1 MDYLPIFC
9 RLDNKP
15 VLLVGGG
22 EVAERKARLLLDAGA
37 HLTVVAPELGPEL
50 AELAANG
57 SIEWLAGEFAPAQ
70 LAGKWLVVAAT
81 DRREVNALVYQ
92 SANLARIFANVVDD
106 PKRSSFIMPSIID
119 RSPLMVAISSGG
131 KAPVLARLLREKLE
145 ALLPQHLGAVA
156 AFAGSLRERVKARFA
171 SMGERR
177 RFWERLLGADRL
189 GQALARGDGASANQL
204 ADSLFADE
212 SQTGGEVVLVGAGPG
227 DPGLLTLH
235 ALRQMQQADVVVYDR
250 LVSDDVMALVR
261 RDAKR
266 IFVGKQA
273 GNHCVPQEGINQLLL
288 EEAKKGQRVVRLKGG
303 DPFIFGRGGEELE
316 TLVGSGIGFQVVP
329 GITAA
334 SGCAAYAGIP
344 LTHRDHAQS
353 VRFVTAHGKGGA
365 RDLDWPLLAKDKQT
379 LVFYM
384 GLSSCAVIREQLL
397 THGKGGDT
405 PVALIERGTQPS
417 QRVIRGTLDQLP
429 ELAVG
434 VESPALIMVGSVVT
448 LADQLAWFGQNNAP
462 LAAVASA

>member
-9 RLDNKP
+9 QLDNKP

-37 HLTVVAPELGPEL
+37 QLTVVAPELDPEL

-70 LAGKWLVVAAT
+70 LTGKWLVVAAT

-92 SANLARIFANVVDD
+92 SANQARIFSNVVDD

-145 ALLPQHLGAVA
+145 AMLPQHLGAVA
-156 AFAGSLRERVKARFA
+156 AFAGSLRDRIKTRFA

-189 GQALARGDGASANQL
+189 GQALARGDRASVHQL
-204 ADSLFADE
+204 ADNLFADE

-250 LVSDDVMALVR
+250 LVSDEVMALVR

-365 RDLDWPLLAKDKQT
+365 QDLDWPLLAKDKQT

-384 GLSSCAVIREQLL
+384 GLSSCATIREQLL
-397 THGKGGDT
+397 AHGKGGDT

-429 ELAVG
+429 ELAIG

-448 LADQLAWFGQNNAP
+448 LADSLAWFGQG
-462 LAAVASA
+462 AATERALASA

>member
-1 MDYLPIFC
+1 MDYFPLFC
-9 RLDNKP
+9 QLEHKP

-37 HLTVVAPELGPEL
+37 CLTLVAPEVEPALAAL
-50 AELAANG
+50 AEEGALTWRA
-57 SIEWLAGEFAPAQ
+57 EPFAPVH
-70 LAGKWLVVAAT
+70 LEGMWLVVAAT

-92 SANLARIFANVVDD
+92 SANARRLFCNVVDD

-131 KAPVLARLLREKLE
+131 QAPVLARLLREKLE
-145 ALLPQHLGAVA
+145 AMLPQHLGKLA
-156 AFAGSLRERVKARFA
+156 AFAGSLRGRVKARFA
-171 SMGERR
+171 GLTERR

-189 GQALARGDGASANQL
+189 GQALARGDEAAASQL
-204 ADSLFADE
+204 ADALFAE
-212 SQTGGEVVLVGAGPG
+212 EGKTHGEVVLVGAGPG

-235 ALRQMQQADVVVYDR
+235 ALRHMQEADLVVYDR
-250 LVSDDVMALVR
+250 LVSDEVMALVR
-261 RDAKR
+261 RDAR
-266 IFVGKQA
+266 RLFVGKQA

-288 EEAKKGQRVVRLKGG
+288 EEAGKGLKVVRLKGG

-316 TLVGSGIGFQVVP
+316 ALVGSGIGFQVVP

-353 VRFVTAHGKGGA
+353 VRFVTAHGKGGTQ
-365 RDLDWPLLAKDKQT
+365 DLEWSLLAREKQT

-384 GLSSCAVIREQLL
+384 GLSSCATIREQLL
-397 THGKGGDT
+397 AHGKEGDT
-405 PVALIERGTQPS
+405 PVALIEHGTRPE

-429 ELAVG
+429 ALAVG

-448 LADQLAWFGQNNAP
+448 LADSLAWFGSSPVP
-462 LAAVASA
+462 LQASA

>member
-37 HLTVVAPELGPEL
+37 QLTVVAPELDPEL

-57 SIEWLAGEFAPAQ
+57 SIEWLAGEFAPQQ
-70 LAGKWLVVAAT
+70 LTGKWLVVAAT

-92 SANLARIFANVVDD
+92 SANQARIFANVVDD

-189 GQALARGDGASANQL
+189 GQALARGDSASANQL

-250 LVSDDVMALVR
+250 LVSDEVMALVR
-261 RDAKR
+261 RDARR

-365 RDLDWPLLAKDKQT
+365 QDLDWPLLAKDKQT

-384 GLSSCAVIREQLL
+384 GLSSCATIREQLL
-397 THGKGGDT
+397 THGKAGDT

-448 LADQLAWFGQNNAP
+448 LADQLAWFGQGG
-462 LAAVASA
+462 AADAALASA

>member
-37 HLTVVAPELGPEL
+37 HLTVVAPELDPEL

-57 SIEWLAGEFAPAQ
+57 SIEWLAGEFASQQ

-92 SANLARIFANVVDD
+92 SANRARIFANVVDD

-189 GQALARGDGASANQL
+189 GQALARGGSRFCPPAGRQPVCRRMQHRWRS
-204 ADSLFADE
+204 
-212 SQTGGEVVLVGAGPG
+212 GAGGSGP
-227 DPGLLTLH
+227 
-235 ALRQMQQADVVVYDR
+235 
-250 LVSDDVMALVR
+250 R
-261 RDAKR
+261 RSGPAHPTRPAPDA
-266 IFVGKQA
+266 A
-273 GNHCVPQEGINQLLL
+273 G
-288 EEAKKGQRVVRLKGG
+288 
-303 DPFIFGRGGEELE
+303 GRGGL
-316 TLVGSGIGFQVVP
+316 
-329 GITAA
+329 
-334 SGCAAYAGIP
+334 
-344 LTHRDHAQS
+344 
-353 VRFVTAHGKGGA
+353 
-365 RDLDWPLLAKDKQT
+365 
-379 LVFYM
+379 
-384 GLSSCAVIREQLL
+384 
-397 THGKGGDT
+397 
-405 PVALIERGTQPS
+405 
-417 QRVIRGTLDQLP
+417 
-429 ELAVG
+429 
-434 VESPALIMVGSVVT
+434 
-448 LADQLAWFGQNNAP
+448 
-462 LAAVASA
+462 

>member
-37 HLTVVAPELGPEL
+37 QLTVVAPELDPEL

-57 SIEWLAGEFAPAQ
+57 SIEWLAGEFAPQQ
-70 LAGKWLVVAAT
+70 LTGKWLVVAAT

-92 SANLARIFANVVDD
+92 SANQARIFANVVDD
-106 PKRSSFIMPSIID
+106 PKRSSFIMPSVID

-189 GQALARGDGASANQL
+189 GQALARGDSASANQL

-212 SQTGGEVVLVGAGPG
+212 SQSGGEVVLVGAGPG

-250 LVSDDVMALVR
+250 LVSDEVMALVR

-288 EEAKKGQRVVRLKGG
+288 DEAKKGQRVVRLKGG

-353 VRFVTAHGKGGA
+353 VRFVTAHGKGGTQ
-365 RDLDWPLLAKDKQT
+365 DLDWPLLAKDKQT

-384 GLSSCAVIREQLL
+384 GLSSCATIREQLL
-397 THGKGGDT
+397 THGKAGDT

-448 LADQLAWFGQNNAP
+448 LADQLAWFGQGG
-462 LAAVASA
+462 AADAALASA

>member
-37 HLTVVAPELGPEL
+37 HLTVVAPELDPEL

-57 SIEWLAGEFAPAQ
+57 SIEWLAGKFAPQQ

-92 SANLARIFANVVDD
+92 SANQARIFANVVDD

-145 ALLPQHLGAVA
+145 AMLPQHLGAVA
-156 AFAGSLRERVKARFA
+156 TFAGSLRDRVKARFA
-171 SMGERR
+171 TMGERR

-189 GQALARGDGASANQL
+189 GQALARGDSASANQL
-204 ADSLFADE
+204 ADTLFAEE
-212 SQTGGEVVLVGAGPG
+212 SKAHGEVVLVGAGPG

-250 LVSDDVMALVR
+250 LVSDEVMALVR

-384 GLSSCAVIREQLL
+384 GLSSCATIREQLL
-397 THGKGGDT
+397 AHGKGGDT

-417 QRVIRGTLDQLP
+417 QRVIRGTLDRLP

-448 LADQLAWFGQNNAP
+448 LAEQLAWFGQGQQALSRQA
-462 LAAVASA
+462 LA

>member
-22 EVAERKARLLLDAGA
+22 EVAQRKARLLLDAGA
-37 HLTVVAPELGPEL
+37 QLTVVAPELDPEL

-57 SIEWLAGEFAPAQ
+57 SIEWLAGEFAPQQ

-92 SANLARIFANVVDD
+92 SANQARIFANVVDD

-189 GQALARGDGASANQL
+189 GQALARGDSASANQL

-250 LVSDDVMALVR
+250 LVSDEVMGLVR
-261 RDAKR
+261 RDARR

-316 TLVGSGIGFQVVP
+316 TLVGTGIGFQVVP

-365 RDLDWPLLAKDKQT
+365 QDLDWQLLAKDKQT

-384 GLSSCAVIREQLL
+384 GLSSCATIREQLL
-397 THGKGGDT
+397 AHGKAGNT

-448 LADQLAWFGQNNAP
+448 LADQLAWFGQGC
-462 LAAVASA
+462 AADAALASA

>member
-37 HLTVVAPELGPEL
+37 QLTVVAPELDPEL

-57 SIEWLAGEFAPAQ
+57 SIEWLAGEFAPQQ
-70 LAGKWLVVAAT
+70 LTGKWLVVAAT

-92 SANLARIFANVVDD
+92 SANQARIFANVVDD

-189 GQALARGDGASANQL
+189 GQALARGDSASANQL

-250 LVSDDVMALVR
+250 LVSDEVMALVR

-365 RDLDWPLLAKDKQT
+365 QDLDWPLLAKDKQT

-384 GLSSCAVIREQLL
+384 GLSSCATIREQLL
-397 THGKGGDT
+397 THGKAGNT

-448 LADQLAWFGQNNAP
+448 LADQLAWFGQGC
-462 LAAVASA
+462 AADAALASA

>member
-37 HLTVVAPELGPEL
+37 QLTVVAPELDPEL
-50 AELAANG
+50 AELAASG
-57 SIEWLAGEFAPAQ
+57 SIEWLAGEFAPQQ
-70 LAGKWLVVAAT
+70 LTGKWLVVAAT

-92 SANLARIFANVVDD
+92 SANQARIFANVVDD
-106 PKRSSFIMPSIID
+106 PKRSSFIMPSLID

-156 AFAGSLRERVKARFA
+156 TFAGSLRERVKARFA

-189 GQALARGDGASANQL
+189 GQALARGDSASANQL

-250 LVSDDVMALVR
+250 LVSDEVMALVR
-261 RDAKR
+261 RDANR

-365 RDLDWPLLAKDKQT
+365 QDLDWPLLAKDRQT

-384 GLSSCAVIREQLL
+384 GLSSCATIREQLL
-397 THGKGGDT
+397 AHGKGGDT

-417 QRVIRGTLDQLP
+417 QRVIRGTLDRLP

-448 LADQLAWFGQNNAP
+448 LADQLAWFGQGGATD
-462 LAAVASA
+462 AALASA

>member
-37 HLTVVAPELGPEL
+37 QLTVVAPDLDPEL

-57 SIEWLAGEFAPAQ
+57 NIEWLAGEFAPQQ
-70 LAGKWLVVAAT
+70 LTGKWLVVAAT

-92 SANLARIFANVVDD
+92 SANQARIFANVVDD

-189 GQALARGDGASANQL
+189 GQALARGDSASANQL

-250 LVSDDVMALVR
+250 LVSDEVMALVR

-288 EEAKKGQRVVRLKGG
+288 EEAKKGQRVVRLKGVT
-303 DPFIFGRGGEELE
+303 PLSSAVAAR
-316 TLVGSGIGFQVVP
+316 SWRRWSA
-329 GITAA
+329 AA
-334 SGCAAYAGIP
+334 SVFRWCRGSPLPAA
-344 LTHRDHAQS
+344 
-353 VRFVTAHGKGGA
+353 A
-365 RDLDWPLLAKDKQT
+365 RP
-379 LVFYM
+379 
-384 GLSSCAVIREQLL
+384 
-397 THGKGGDT
+397 T
-405 PVALIERGTQPS
+405 PVFR
-417 QRVIRGTLDQLP
+417 
-429 ELAVG
+429 
-434 VESPALIMVGSVVT
+434 
-448 LADQLAWFGQNNAP
+448 
-462 LAAVASA
+462 

>member
-1 MDYLPIFC
+1 M
-9 RLDNKP
+9 
-15 VLLVGGG
+15 
-22 EVAERKARLLLDAGA
+22 
-37 HLTVVAPELGPEL
+37 VAPELDPEL
-50 AELAANG
+50 AELAASG
-57 SIEWLAGEFAPAQ
+57 SIEWLAGEFAPQQ
-70 LAGKWLVVAAT
+70 LTGKWLVVAAT

-92 SANLARIFANVVDD
+92 SANQARIFANVVDD
-106 PKRSSFIMPSIID
+106 PKRSSFIMPSLID

-171 SMGERR
+171 TMGERR

-189 GQALARGDGASANQL
+189 GQALARGDSASANQL

-212 SQTGGEVVLVGAGPG
+212 SQTAGEVVLVGAGPG

-250 LVSDDVMALVR
+250 LVSDEVMALVR

-365 RDLDWPLLAKDKQT
+365 QDLDWPLLAKDRQT

-384 GLSSCAVIREQLL
+384 GLSSCATIREQLL
-397 THGKGGDT
+397 THGKAGST

-429 ELAVG
+429 ALAVG

-448 LADQLAWFGQNNAP
+448 LADQLAWFGQGG
-462 LAAVASA
+462 AADAALASA

>member
-37 HLTVVAPELGPEL
+37 HLTVVAPDLDPEL
-50 AELAANG
+50 AELAVNG
-57 SIEWLAGEFAPAQ
+57 SIEWLAGEFAPQQ
-70 LAGKWLVVAAT
+70 LTGKWLVVAAT

-92 SANLARIFANVVDD
+92 SANQARIFANVVDD

-156 AFAGSLRERVKARFA
+156 TFAGSLRERVKARFA
-171 SMGERR
+171 TMGERR

-189 GQALARGDGASANQL
+189 GQALAREDSASAHQL

-212 SQTGGEVVLVGAGPG
+212 SQSAGEVVLVGAGPG
-227 DPGLLTLH
+227 DPGLLTLR
-235 ALRQMQQADVVVYDR
+235 ALRQMQQADVVIYDR
-250 LVSDDVMALVR
+250 LVSDEVMALVR

-316 TLVGSGIGFQVVP
+316 TLVGTGIGFQVVP

-384 GLSSCAVIREQLL
+384 GLSSCATIREQLL
-397 THGKGGDT
+397 AHGKASNT

-429 ELAVG
+429 ELALG

-448 LADQLAWFGQNNAP
+448 LADQLAWFGQGCATD
-462 LAAVASA
+462 AALASA

>member
-22 EVAERKARLLLDAGA
+22 EVAQRKARLLLDAGA
-37 HLTVVAPELGPEL
+37 LLTVVAPKLDPEL

-57 SIEWLAGEFAPAQ
+57 SIEWLAAEFAPAQ
-70 LAGKWLVVAAT
+70 LTGKWLVVAAT

-92 SANLARIFANVVDD
+92 SANQARIFANVVDD
-106 PKRSSFIMPSIID
+106 PKLSSFIMPSIID

-145 ALLPQHLGAVA
+145 AMLPQHLGAVA
-156 AFAGSLRERVKARFA
+156 AFAGSLRDRVKTRFA

-189 GQALARGDGASANQL
+189 GQALARGDSASAHQL

-250 LVSDDVMALVR
+250 LVSDEVMALVR

-353 VRFVTAHGKGGA
+353 VRFVTAHGKVGA
-365 RDLDWPLLAKDKQT
+365 RDLDWPLLARDKQT

-384 GLSSCAVIREQLL
+384 GLSSCATIREQLL
-397 THGKGGDT
+397 AHGKGGDT
-405 PVALIERGTQPS
+405 PVALIERGTQPN

-448 LADQLAWFGQNNAP
+448 LAEQLAWFGQGQQALSRQA
-462 LAAVASA
+462 LA

>member
-37 HLTVVAPELGPEL
+37 QLTVVAPELDPEL
-50 AELAANG
+50 AELAASG
-57 SIEWLAGEFAPAQ
+57 SIEWLAGEFASEQ

-92 SANLARIFANVVDD
+92 SANQARIFANVVDD

-156 AFAGSLRERVKARFA
+156 TFAGSLRERVKARFA

-189 GQALARGDGASANQL
+189 GQALARGDSASAHQL
-204 ADSLFADE
+204 ADSLFADG
-212 SQTGGEVVLVGAGPG
+212 SQSAGEVVLVGAGPG

-250 LVSDDVMALVR
+250 LVSDEVMALVR

-316 TLVGSGIGFQVVP
+316 TLVGTGIGFQVVP

-384 GLSSCAVIREQLL
+384 GLSSCATIREQLL
-397 THGKGGDT
+397 AHGKAGNT
-405 PVALIERGTQPS
+405 PVALIERGTQPC
-417 QRVIRGTLDQLP
+417 QRVIRGTLDELP
-429 ELAVG
+429 ALAVG

-448 LADQLAWFGQNNAP
+448 LADRLAWFGAAP
-462 LAAVASA
+462 QAQRALA

>member
-37 HLTVVAPELGPEL
+37 HLTVVAPELDPEL

-57 SIEWLAGEFAPAQ
+57 SIEWLAGEFAPQ
-70 LAGKWLVVAAT
+70 HLTGKWLVVAAT

-92 SANLARIFANVVDD
+92 SANQARIFANVVDD

-156 AFAGSLRERVKARFA
+156 AFAGSLRERVKGRFA
-171 SMGERR
+171 TMGERR

-189 GQALARGDGASANQL
+189 GQALARGDHASANQL

-250 LVSDDVMALVR
+250 LVSDEVMALVR
-261 RDAKR
+261 RDARR

-316 TLVGSGIGFQVVP
+316 TLVGTGVGFQVVP

-365 RDLDWPLLAKDKQT
+365 QDLDWPLLAKDKQT

-384 GLSSCAVIREQLL
+384 GLSSCATIREQLL
-397 THGKGGDT
+397 AHGKEGDT

-448 LADQLAWFGQNNAP
+448 LAEQLAWFGQDQQALSRQA
-462 LAAVASA
+462 LA

>member
-37 HLTVVAPELGPEL
+37 QLTVVAPELDPEL

-57 SIEWLAGEFAPAQ
+57 SIEWLAGEFAPEQ

-92 SANLARIFANVVDD
+92 SANQARIFANVVDD

-156 AFAGSLRERVKARFA
+156 TFAGSLRERVKARFA

-189 GQALARGDGASANQL
+189 GQALARGDSASANQL
-204 ADSLFADE
+204 ADNLFADE
-212 SQTGGEVVLVGAGPG
+212 SHSSGEVVLVGAGPG

-250 LVSDDVMALVR
+250 LVSDEVMALVR

-288 EEAKKGQRVVRLKGG
+288 EEAQKGQRVVRLKGG

-384 GLSSCAVIREQLL
+384 GLSSCATIREQLL
-397 THGKGGDT
+397 THGKAGDT

-417 QRVIRGTLDQLP
+417 QRVIRGTLAQLP

-448 LADQLAWFGQNNAP
+448 LTDQLAWFGQGC
-462 LAAVASA
+462 AADAALASA

>member
-15 VLLVGGG
+15 VLLIGGG

-37 HLTVVAPELGPEL
+37 QLTVVAPELDPEL
-50 AELAANG
+50 AELATNG
-57 SIEWLAGEFAPAQ
+57 SIEWLDAEFAPAH
-70 LAGKWLVVAAT
+70 LTGKWLVVAAT

-92 SANLARIFANVVDD
+92 SANQARIFANVVDD

-156 AFAGSLRERVKARFA
+156 TFAGSLRERVKARFA

-189 GQALARGDGASANQL
+189 GQALARGDSASANQL

-250 LVSDDVMALVR
+250 LVSDEVMALVR

-365 RDLDWPLLAKDKQT
+365 QDLDWPLLAKDRQT

-384 GLSSCAVIREQLL
+384 GLSSCATIREQLL
-397 THGKGGDT
+397 THGKAGST

-429 ELAVG
+429 ALAVG

-448 LADQLAWFGQNNAP
+448 LADQLAWFGQGG
-462 LAAVASA
+462 AADAALASA

>member
-37 HLTVVAPELGPEL
+37 HLTVVAPELDSEL

-57 SIEWLAGEFAPAQ
+57 SIEWLAGEFAPQQ

-92 SANLARIFANVVDD
+92 SANQARIFANVVDD

-145 ALLPQHLGAVA
+145 AMLPQHLGAVA
-156 AFAGSLRERVKARFA
+156 AFAGSLRDRVKARFA
-171 SMGERR
+171 TMGERR

-189 GQALARGDGASANQL
+189 GQALAQGDSASANQL
-204 ADSLFADE
+204 ADNLFADE

-250 LVSDDVMALVR
+250 LVSDEVMALVR

-273 GNHCVPQEGINQLLL
+273 GNHCVPQERINQLLL

-316 TLVGSGIGFQVVP
+316 TLVGTGIGFQVVP

-365 RDLDWPLLAKDKQT
+365 QDLDWPLLARDKQT

-384 GLSSCAVIREQLL
+384 GLSSCTTIREQLL
-397 THGKGGDT
+397 AHGKGGDT

-417 QRVIRGTLDQLP
+417 QRVIRGTLDELP
-429 ELAVG
+429 ELAIG

-448 LADQLAWFGQNNAP
+448 LADQLAWFRQDQQALSRQA
-462 LAAVASA
+462 LA

>member
-37 HLTVVAPELGPEL
+37 QLTVVAPELDPEL

-70 LAGKWLVVAAT
+70 LTGKWLVVAAT
-81 DRREVNALVYQ
+81 ERREVNALVYQ
-92 SANLARIFANVVDD
+92 SANQARIFANVVDD

-189 GQALARGDGASANQL
+189 EQALARGDSASANQL

-250 LVSDDVMALVR
+250 LVSDEVMALVR

-365 RDLDWPLLAKDKQT
+365 QDLDWPLLAKDKQT

-384 GLSSCAVIREQLL
+384 GLSSCATIREQLL
-397 THGKGGDT
+397 AHGKAGHT

-429 ELAVG
+429 ALAVG

-448 LADQLAWFGQNNAP
+448 LADQLAWFGQGGATD
-462 LAAVASA
+462 AALASA

>member
-37 HLTVVAPELGPEL
+37 QLTVVAPDLDPEL

-57 SIEWLAGEFAPAQ
+57 SIEWLAGEFAPQQ
-70 LAGKWLVVAAT
+70 LTGKWLVVAAT

-92 SANLARIFANVVDD
+92 SANQARIFANVVDD

-171 SMGERR
+171 TMGERR

-189 GQALARGDGASANQL
+189 GQALARGDCASAHQL
-204 ADSLFADE
+204 ADNLFADE
-212 SQTGGEVVLVGAGPG
+212 SQTAGEVVLVGAGPG

-250 LVSDDVMALVR
+250 LVSDEVMALVR

-288 EEAKKGQRVVRLKGG
+288 EEAQKGQRVVRLKGVT
-303 DPFIFGRGGEELE
+303 PSSSAVAARSWRRWS
-316 TLVGSGIGFQVVP
+316 V
-329 GITAA
+329 AA
-334 SGCAAYAGIP
+334 SVFRWCRGSRRPAAAP
-344 LTHRDHAQS
+344 
-353 VRFVTAHGKGGA
+353 
-365 RDLDWPLLAKDKQT
+365 P
-379 LVFYM
+379 
-384 GLSSCAVIREQLL
+384 
-397 THGKGGDT
+397 T
-405 PVALIERGTQPS
+405 PA
-417 QRVIRGTLDQLP
+417 
-429 ELAVG
+429 
-434 VESPALIMVGSVVT
+434 
-448 LADQLAWFGQNNAP
+448 FH
-462 LAAVASA
+462 

>member
-37 HLTVVAPELGPEL
+37 QLTVVAPELDPEL

-57 SIEWLAGEFAPAQ
+57 SIEWLAGEFAPQQ
-70 LAGKWLVVAAT
+70 LTGKWLVVAAT

-92 SANLARIFANVVDD
+92 SANQARIFANVVDD

-189 GQALARGDGASANQL
+189 GQALARGDSASANQL

-250 LVSDDVMALVR
+250 LVSDEVMALVR

-365 RDLDWPLLAKDKQT
+365 QDLDWPLLAKDKQT

-384 GLSSCAVIREQLL
+384 GLSSCATIREQLL
-397 THGKGGDT
+397 THGKAGDT

-417 QRVIRGTLDQLP
+417 QRVIRGTLAQLP
-429 ELAVG
+429 ELALG

-448 LADQLAWFGQNNAP
+448 LADQLAWFGQGC
-462 LAAVASA
+462 AADAALASA

>member
-15 VLLVGGG
+15 VLLIGGG

-37 HLTVVAPELGPEL
+37 QLTVVAPELDPEL

-57 SIEWLAGEFAPAQ
+57 SIEWLAGEFAPQQ

-92 SANLARIFANVVDD
+92 SANQARIFANVVDD

-156 AFAGSLRERVKARFA
+156 TFAGSLRERVKARFA

-189 GQALARGDGASANQL
+189 GQALARGDSASANQL

-250 LVSDDVMALVR
+250 LVSDEVMALVR

-365 RDLDWPLLAKDKQT
+365 QDLDWPLLAKDKQT

-384 GLSSCAVIREQLL
+384 GLSSCATIRDQLL
-397 THGKGGDT
+397 THGKGVDT

-448 LADQLAWFGQNNAP
+448 LADQLAWFGQGG
-462 LAAVASA
+462 AADTALASA

>member
-37 HLTVVAPELGPEL
+37 HLTVVAPELDPEL

-70 LAGKWLVVAAT
+70 LTGKWLVVAAT

-92 SANLARIFANVVDD
+92 SANQARIFANVVDD

-145 ALLPQHLGAVA
+145 ALLPQHLGTVA
-156 AFAGSLRERVKARFA
+156 AFAGSLRDRVKTRFA

-189 GQALARGDGASANQL
+189 GQALARGDGASAHQL
-204 ADSLFADE
+204 ADSLFAEE

-250 LVSDDVMALVR
+250 LVSDEVMALVR

-429 ELAVG
+429 ELAAG

-448 LADQLAWFGQNNAP
+448 LADQLAWFGQGCVAD
-462 LAAVASA
+462 AALASA

>member
-22 EVAERKARLLLDAGA
+22 EVAQRKAHLLLDAGA
-37 HLTVVAPELGPEL
+37 LLTVVAPELDPEL

-57 SIEWLAGEFAPAQ
+57 SIEWLAGEFAPQQ
-70 LAGKWLVVAAT
+70 LTGKWLVVAAT

-92 SANLARIFANVVDD
+92 SANQARIFANVVDD

-189 GQALARGDGASANQL
+189 GQALARGDSASANQL

-250 LVSDDVMALVR
+250 LVSDEVMALVR

-365 RDLDWPLLAKDKQT
+365 QDLDWPLLAKDKQT

-384 GLSSCAVIREQLL
+384 GLSSCATIREQLL
-397 THGKGGDT
+397 THGKAGDT

-448 LADQLAWFGQNNAP
+448 LADQLAWFGQGGASD
-462 LAAVASA
+462 AALASA

>member
-37 HLTVVAPELGPEL
+37 HLTVVAPEIDPEL
-50 AELAANG
+50 AALAATG

-70 LAGKWLVVAAT
+70 LTGKWLVVAAT

-92 SANLARIFANVVDD
+92 SANQAGIFANLVDD

-189 GQALARGDGASANQL
+189 GQALARGDKAAANQL
-204 ADSLFADE
+204 ADSLFAEE
-212 SQTGGEVVLVGAGPG
+212 SQTAGEVVLVGAGPG

-250 LVSDDVMALVR
+250 LVSDEVMALVR
-261 RDAKR
+261 RDARR

-365 RDLDWPLLAKDKQT
+365 RDLDWPLLARDKQT

-397 THGKGGDT
+397 AHGKGGDT

-429 ELAVG
+429 ALAVG

-448 LADQLAWFGQNNAP
+448 LADQLAWFG
-462 LAAVASA
+462 

>member
-22 EVAERKARLLLDAGA
+22 EVAQRKARLLLDAGA
-37 HLTVVAPELGPEL
+37 QLTVVAPELDPEL

-57 SIEWLAGEFAPAQ
+57 SIEWLAGEFAPPQ
-70 LAGKWLVVAAT
+70 LTGKWLVVAAT

-92 SANLARIFANVVDD
+92 SANQARIFANVVDD

-189 GQALARGDGASANQL
+189 GQALARGDSASANQL

-250 LVSDDVMALVR
+250 LVSDEVMALVR
-261 RDAKR
+261 RDARR

-288 EEAKKGQRVVRLKGG
+288 EEAQKGQRVVRLKGG

-365 RDLDWPLLAKDKQT
+365 QDLDWPLLAKDKQT

-384 GLSSCAVIREQLL
+384 GLSSCATIHEQLL
-397 THGKGGDT
+397 AHGKGGDT

-429 ELAVG
+429 TLAVG

-448 LADQLAWFGQNNAP
+448 LADQLAWFGQGGATNVA
-462 LAAVASA
+462 LASA

>member
-37 HLTVVAPELGPEL
+37 HLTVVAPELDPEL

-57 SIEWLAGEFAPAQ
+57 SIEWLAGEFASEQ

-92 SANLARIFANVVDD
+92 SANQAQIFANVVDD

-156 AFAGSLRERVKARFA
+156 TFAGSLRERVKARFA
-171 SMGERR
+171 TMGERR

-189 GQALARGDGASANQL
+189 GQALARGDSASAHQL
-204 ADSLFADE
+204 ADNLFADG

-250 LVSDDVMALVR
+250 LVSDEVMALVR

-288 EEAKKGQRVVRLKGG
+288 EEAQKGQRVVRLKGG

-384 GLSSCAVIREQLL
+384 GLSSCATIREQLL
-397 THGKGGDT
+397 AHGKAGNT
-405 PVALIERGTQPS
+405 PVALIERGTQPC
-417 QRVIRGTLDQLP
+417 QRVIRGTLDELP
-429 ELAVG
+429 ALAVG

-448 LADQLAWFGQNNAP
+448 QADRLAWFGEAP
-462 LAAVASA
+462 QRQRALA

>member
-22 EVAERKARLLLDAGA
+22 EVAQRKARLLLDAGA
-37 HLTVVAPELGPEL
+37 QLTVVAPELDPEL

-57 SIEWLAGEFAPAQ
+57 SIEWLTGEFAPEQ

-92 SANLARIFANVVDD
+92 SANQARIFANVVDD

-145 ALLPQHLGAVA
+145 AMLPQHLGAVA
-156 AFAGSLRERVKARFA
+156 AFAGSLRDRVKARFA
-171 SMGERR
+171 TMGERR

-189 GQALARGDGASANQL
+189 GQALARGDHASAHQL
-204 ADSLFADE
+204 ADTLFAEE
-212 SQTGGEVVLVGAGPG
+212 SKAHGEVVLVGAGPG

-235 ALRQMQQADVVVYDR
+235 ALSQMQQADVVVYDR
-250 LVSDDVMALVR
+250 LVSDEVMALVR
-261 RDAKR
+261 RDARR

-316 TLVGSGIGFQVVP
+316 TLVGTGIGFQVVP

-353 VRFVTAHGKGGA
+353 VRFVTAHGKSGA
-365 RDLDWPLLAKDKQT
+365 QDLDWPLLARDKQT

-384 GLSSCAVIREQLL
+384 GLSSCTTIREQLL
-397 THGKGGDT
+397 AHGKGGDT

-417 QRVIRGTLDQLP
+417 QRVIRGTLEQLP

-448 LADQLAWFGQNNAP
+448 LAEQLAWFGQGQQALSRQA
-462 LAAVASA
+462 LA

>member
-37 HLTVVAPELGPEL
+37 QLTVVAPELDPEL

-57 SIEWLAGEFAPAQ
+57 SIEWLAGEFASEQ

-92 SANLARIFANVVDD
+92 SANQARIFANVVDD

-156 AFAGSLRERVKARFA
+156 TFAGSLRERVKARFA

-189 GQALARGDGASANQL
+189 GQALARGDSASAHQL
-204 ADSLFADE
+204 ADNLFADE
-212 SQTGGEVVLVGAGPG
+212 SQSAGEVVLVGAGPG

-250 LVSDDVMALVR
+250 LVSDEVMALVR
-261 RDAKR
+261 RDAKQ

-288 EEAKKGQRVVRLKGG
+288 AEAKKGQRVVRLKGG

-365 RDLDWPLLAKDKQT
+365 QDLDWPLLAKDKQT

-384 GLSSCAVIREQLL
+384 GLSSCATIREQLL

-429 ELAVG
+429 ALAVG

-448 LADQLAWFGQNNAP
+448 LADQLAWFGQGGPAD
-462 LAAVASA
+462 AALASA

>member
-9 RLDNKP
+9 QLDNKP

-37 HLTVVAPELGPEL
+37 HLTVVAPELDPEL

-57 SIEWLAGEFAPAQ
+57 SIEWLAGEFAPAH
-70 LAGKWLVVAAT
+70 LTGKWLVVAAT

-92 SANLARIFANVVDD
+92 SANQARIFANVVDD

-145 ALLPQHLGAVA
+145 AMLPQHLGAVA
-156 AFAGSLRERVKARFA
+156 TFAGSLRDRVKARFA
-171 SMGERR
+171 TMGERR

-189 GQALARGDGASANQL
+189 GQALARGDHASAHQL
-204 ADSLFADE
+204 ADTLFAEE
-212 SQTGGEVVLVGAGPG
+212 SKAHGEVVLVGAGPG

-250 LVSDDVMALVR
+250 LVSDEVMALVR

-288 EEAKKGQRVVRLKGG
+288 DEAKKGQRVVRLKGG

-316 TLVGSGIGFQVVP
+316 TLVGTGIGFQVVP

-365 RDLDWPLLAKDKQT
+365 QDLDWPLLAKDKQT

-384 GLSSCAVIREQLL
+384 GLSSCGVIREQLL
-397 THGKGGDT
+397 AHGKGGDT
-405 PVALIERGTQPS
+405 PVALIERGTQPC
-417 QRVIRGTLDQLP
+417 QRVIRGTLEQLP

-448 LADQLAWFGQNNAP
+448 LADQLAWFGTSPTSMQ
-462 LAAVASA
+462 ASA